1 MTINV
6 VQAVITRLG
15 PFHNRTLPIVLK
27 NNIDHQNALLAT
39 VEGVKLLV
47 HTYNE
52 EQVHLWNVSTWS
64 LENDLKLEDLINR
77 FEKYFTFEDRTRYC
91 VRCRKLYTK

>member
-15 PFHNRTLPIVLK
+15 PFHNRTLSIVLK
-27 NNIDHQNALLAT
+27 NNIDHQNVLLAT

-47 HTYNE
+47 
-52 EQVHLWNVSTWS
+52 Q
-64 LENDLKLEDLINR
+64 
-77 FEKYFTFEDRTRYC
+77 
-91 VRCRKLYTK
+91 